1 VDRVFAEFGLQKKTL
16 SVSPPKRTGQ
26 R

>member
-16 SVSPPKRTGQ
+16 SVSPPKRTG
-26 R
+26 